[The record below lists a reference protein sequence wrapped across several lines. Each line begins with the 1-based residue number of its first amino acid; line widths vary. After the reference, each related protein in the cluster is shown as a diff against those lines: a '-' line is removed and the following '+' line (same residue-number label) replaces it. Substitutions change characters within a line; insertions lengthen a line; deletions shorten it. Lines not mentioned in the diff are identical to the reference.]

1 MCESVGGGTFD
12 CGDKNERGFIQ
23 IQESLKLQIRVVTTL
38 ISPQLISENQLNVC
52 VEAAAQAEA
61 AQPAARDSD
70 VFNSAFNHLLFS
82 PLSLFQQKQNA
93 AKRVSRGKAF
103 VRLTRHDGCDD
114 QRLPEETRET
124 RQCPFLPQQ
133 KWPRTKFAQKSPK
146 ISAQTSSSSLR
157 AYSNIVI

>member
-1 MCESVGGGTFD
+1 MRRSKRTWIYSDPGVI
-12 CGDKNERGFIQ
+12 KV
-23 IQESLKLQIRVVTTL
+23 QIRVHTTL

-52 VEAAAQAEA
+52 GSGRAGRGS
-61 AQPAARDSD
+61 PATRDSD
-70 VFNSAFNHLLFS
+70 VFNSAFNHLHFS

-93 AKRVSRGKAF
+93 AKRVSRGKAA

-114 QRLPEETRET
+114 QRLPEETREA

-133 KWPRTKFAQKSPK
+133 KWPRMKFAQKSPK